1 MTLQHTVQDL
11 HCYSTLFLKS
21 RGQISIRSSWQ
32 TEKKRALDCEF
43 LPPIPLPQEA
53 FKNKVV
59 NRTRRDKED
68 KADL

>member
-1 MTLQHTVQDL
+1 MTLQHTVQDV

-21 RGQISIRSSWQ
+21 RGQISIEVAGKRR
-32 TEKKRALDCEF
+32 KKRTLDCEF

-53 FKNKVV
+53 FK
-59 NRTRRDKED
+59 RDKED